1 MKTTKKSV
9 WFNLA
14 DIITDRSA
22 TGIVR
27 HAPLTPK
34 EKTAAKKVLLAQ
46 PGYHKGRDMGVRRTV
61 KGGYRLYVVVGGR
74 YMDASL
80 SDLPELV

>member
-9 WFNLA
+9 WYDLTY
-14 DIITDRSA
+14 ITDQSA

-27 HAPLTPK
+27 YATLTPK
-34 EKTAAKKVLLAQ
+34 EKAKAKKVLLAQ
-46 PGYHKGRDMGVRRTV
+46 PGYHKGRAMGVRRTV
-61 KGGYRLYVVVGGR
+61 QGGFRLFVVVAGR

>member
-9 WFNLA
+9 WFSLA
-14 DIITDRSA
+14 DITDRSA

-46 PGYHKGRDMGVRRTV
+46 PGYHKGRAMGVRRTV
-61 KGGYRLYVVVGGR
+61 QGGFRLFVVVAGR